1 MTANTKYTFEQSR
14 LLQNSRCLSVGSD
27 SLYLQL
33 KPTIRAQSYRRKH
46 TNCTTALQERY
57 FPTQLR
63 HGMQK
68 NSHCIETEQRDLC
81 RVIHFNRQNLMLIN
95 PPND

>member
-68 NSHCIETEQRDLC
+68 TAIVLKLSNVTFAELFTSTAKI
-81 RVIHFNRQNLMLIN
+81 
-95 PPND
+95 